1 MGSPK
6 GDPITLKLRDSF
18 DLGAKILATATLSA
32 PKSKRTKKLK
42 VSHNVSFLSALP
54 WIGPALFLIILVVIW
69 PVVILGKTSLTDI
82 SNAGT
87 LLNFNG
93 LTNFRTLLANQDLYP
108 VLKRT
113 IFWVFGIVFFTI
125 ILSLPLAQ
133 LINQKFPGR
142 KYVRWALIFPW
153 AASVVMT
160 SMIWSWILDAYSG
173 ELNLTLTQLGLIS
186 EPIDWVGNPS
196 TSFFFLM
203 WVAVFVSV
211 PFTTF
216 VLLAGLQSIPHDIIE
231 AASVDGAGSWQIYR
245 RIKFPLLRNSLL
257 IATIINL
264 INVFNS
270 FPIIWVMTRGG
281 PGYDT
286 DTTTTFA
293 YKLAFIESNMGQ
305 STALGVINFMIILV
319 IVGFYLRAT
328 KATRTEV

>member
-1 MGSPK
+1 MSTGL
-6 GDPITLKLRDSF
+6 LKNSA
-18 DLGAKILATATLSA
+18 AKT
-32 PKSKRTKKLK
+32 PKKLK

-54 WIGPALFLIILVVIW
+54 WIGPALILILLVVIW
-69 PVVILGKTSLTDI
+69 PVIELIRTSFTDI
-82 SNAGT
+82 TLAGS
-87 LLNFNG
+87 LLDFNG
-93 LTNFRTLLANQDLYP
+93 LTNYRDLLANVDLYP
-108 VLKRT
+108 VARRT
-113 IFWVFGIVFFTI
+113 LLWVFGIVFFTVL
-125 ILSLPLAQ
+125 LSLPLAQ
-133 LINQKFPGR
+133 LINQNFPGR
-142 KYVRWALIFPW
+142 KYVRWAMIFPW

-160 SMIWSWILDAYSG
+160 SMIWTWILDAYSG

-186 EPIDWVGNPS
+186 EPVDWINNPGS
-196 TSFFFLM
+196 SFYFLM

-211 PFTTF
+211 PFTSF
-216 VLLAGLQSIPHDIIE
+216 VLLAGLQSIPSDVIE
-231 AASVDGAGSWQIYR
+231 AASVDGATAWQIYR

-305 STALGVINFMIILV
+305 STALGVFNFMIIMV
-319 IVGFYLRAT
+319 IVGFYLRIT
-328 KATRTEV
+328 KATRTEL

>member
-1 MGSPK
+1 LSTGL
-6 GDPITLKLRDSF
+6 LKNSA
-18 DLGAKILATATLSA
+18 AKT
-32 PKSKRTKKLK
+32 PKKLK

-54 WIGPALFLIILVVIW
+54 WIGPALILILLVVIW
-69 PVVILGKTSLTDI
+69 PVIELIRTSFTDI
-82 SNAGT
+82 TLAGS
-87 LLNFNG
+87 LLDFNG
-93 LTNFRTLLANQDLYP
+93 LTNYRDLLANVDLYP
-108 VLKRT
+108 VARRT
-113 IFWVFGIVFFTI
+113 LLWVFGIVFFTVL
-125 ILSLPLAQ
+125 LSLPLAQ
-133 LINQKFPGR
+133 LINQNFPGR
-142 KYVRWALIFPW
+142 KYVRWAMIFPW

-160 SMIWSWILDAYSG
+160 SMIWTWILDAYSG

-186 EPIDWVGNPS
+186 EPVDWINNPGS
-196 TSFFFLM
+196 SFYFLM

-211 PFTTF
+211 PFTSF
-216 VLLAGLQSIPHDIIE
+216 VLLAGLQSIPPDIIE
-231 AASVDGAGSWQIYR
+231 AASVDGATAWQIYR

-305 STALGVINFMIILV
+305 STALGVFNFMVIMV
-319 IVGFYLRAT
+319 IVGFYLRIT
-328 KATRTEV
+328 KATRTEL

>member
-1 MGSPK
+1 
-6 GDPITLKLRDSF
+6 
-18 DLGAKILATATLSA
+18 LATATLSET
-32 PKSKRTKKLK
+32 KSKRTKKLK

-93 LTNFRTLLANQDLYP
+93 LTNFRDLLANQDLYP

-173 ELNLTLTQLGLIS
+173 ELNLTLTQLGIIS

-196 TSFFFLM
+196 TSFYFLM
-203 WVAVFVSV
+203 WVAIFVSI

-245 RIKFPLLRNSLL
+245 GIKFPLLRNSLL

>member
-1 MGSPK
+1 LSTGL
-6 GDPITLKLRDSF
+6 LKNSA
-18 DLGAKILATATLSA
+18 AKR
-32 PKSKRTKKLK
+32 PKKLK

-54 WIGPALFLIILVVIW
+54 WIGPALILILLVVIW
-69 PVVILGKTSLTDI
+69 PVIELIRTSFTDI
-82 SNAGT
+82 TLAGS
-87 LLNFNG
+87 LLDFNG
-93 LTNFRTLLANQDLYP
+93 LTNYRDLIANVDLYP
-108 VLKRT
+108 VAKRT
-113 IFWVFGIVFFTI
+113 LLWVFGIVFFTVL
-125 ILSLPLAQ
+125 LSLPLAQ
-133 LINQKFPGR
+133 LINQNFPGR
-142 KYVRWALIFPW
+142 KYVRWAMIFPW

-160 SMIWSWILDAYSG
+160 SMIWTWILDAYSG

-186 EPIDWVGNPS
+186 EPVDWINNPGS
-196 TSFFFLM
+196 SFYFLM

-211 PFTTF
+211 PFTSF
-216 VLLAGLQSIPHDIIE
+216 VLLAGLQSIPSDIIE
-231 AASVDGAGSWQIYR
+231 AASVDGATAWQIYR

-305 STALGVINFMIILV
+305 STALGVFNFMIIMV
-319 IVGFYLRAT
+319 IVGFYLRIT
-328 KATRTEV
+328 KATRTEL

>member
-1 MGSPK
+1 MS
-6 GDPITLKLRDSF
+6 TELLKNSA
-18 DLGAKILATATLSA
+18 AKT
-32 PKSKRTKKLK
+32 PKKLK

-54 WIGPALFLIILVVIW
+54 WIGPALILILLVVIW
-69 PVVILGKTSLTDI
+69 PVIELIRTSFTDI
-82 SNAGT
+82 TLAGS
-87 LLNFNG
+87 LLDFNG
-93 LTNFRTLLANQDLYP
+93 LTNYRDLLANVDLYP
-108 VLKRT
+108 VARRT
-113 IFWVFGIVFFTI
+113 LLWVFGIVFFTVL
-125 ILSLPLAQ
+125 LSLPLAQ
-133 LINQKFPGR
+133 LINQNFPGR
-142 KYVRWALIFPW
+142 KYVRWAMIFPW

-160 SMIWSWILDAYSG
+160 SMIWTWILDAYSG

-186 EPIDWVGNPS
+186 EPVDWINNPGS
-196 TSFFFLM
+196 SFYFLM

-211 PFTTF
+211 PFTSF
-216 VLLAGLQSIPHDIIE
+216 VLLAGLQSIPSDIIE
-231 AASVDGAGSWQIYR
+231 AASVDGATAWQIYR

-305 STALGVINFMIILV
+305 STALGVFNFMIIMV
-319 IVGFYLRAT
+319 IVGFYLRIT
-328 KATRTEV
+328 KATRTEL

>member
-1 MGSPK
+1 MSTGL
-6 GDPITLKLRDSF
+6 LKNSA
-18 DLGAKILATATLSA
+18 AKK
-32 PKSKRTKKLK
+32 PKKLK

-54 WIGPALFLIILVVIW
+54 WIGPALILILLVVIW
-69 PVVILGKTSLTDI
+69 PVIELIRTSFTDI
-82 SNAGT
+82 SLAGS
-87 LLNFNG
+87 LLDFNG
-93 LTNFRTLLANQDLYP
+93 LTNYRDLLANVDLYP
-108 VLKRT
+108 VAKRT
-113 IFWVFGIVFFTI
+113 LLWVFGIVFFTVL
-125 ILSLPLAQ
+125 LSLPLAQ
-133 LINQKFPGR
+133 LINQNFPGR
-142 KYVRWALIFPW
+142 KYVRWAMIFPW

-160 SMIWSWILDAYSG
+160 SMIWTWILDAYSG

-186 EPIDWVGNPS
+186 EPVDWINNPGS
-196 TSFFFLM
+196 SFYFLM

-211 PFTTF
+211 PFTSF
-216 VLLAGLQSIPHDIIE
+216 VLLAGLQSIPSDIIE
-231 AASVDGAGSWQIYR
+231 AASVDGATAWQIYR

-305 STALGVINFMIILV
+305 STALGVFNFMIIMV
-319 IVGFYLRAT
+319 IVGFYLRIT
-328 KATRTEV
+328 KATRTEL

>member
-1 MGSPK
+1 MSIGL
-6 GDPITLKLRDSF
+6 LKNSA
-18 DLGAKILATATLSA
+18 AKR
-32 PKSKRTKKLK
+32 PKKLK

-54 WIGPALFLIILVVIW
+54 WIGPALILILLVVIW
-69 PVVILGKTSLTDI
+69 PVIELIRTSFTDI
-82 SNAGT
+82 SLAGS
-87 LLNFNG
+87 LLDFNG
-93 LTNFRTLLANQDLYP
+93 LTNYRDLIANVDLYP
-108 VLKRT
+108 VAKRT
-113 IFWVFGIVFFTI
+113 LLWVFGIVFFTVL
-125 ILSLPLAQ
+125 LSLPLAQ
-133 LINQKFPGR
+133 LINQNFPGR
-142 KYVRWALIFPW
+142 KYVRWAMIFPW

-160 SMIWSWILDAYSG
+160 SMIWTWILDAYSG

-186 EPIDWVGNPS
+186 EPVDWINNPGS
-196 TSFFFLM
+196 SFYFLM

-211 PFTTF
+211 PFTSF
-216 VLLAGLQSIPHDIIE
+216 VLLAGLQSIPSDIIE
-231 AASVDGAGSWQIYR
+231 AASVDGATAWQIYR

-305 STALGVINFMIILV
+305 STALGVFNFMIIMV
-319 IVGFYLRAT
+319 IVGFYLRIT
-328 KATRTEV
+328 KATRTEL

>member
-1 MGSPK
+1 
-6 GDPITLKLRDSF
+6 
-18 DLGAKILATATLSA
+18 LATATLSA
-32 PKSKRTKKLK
+32 SKLKRTKKLK

-93 LTNFRTLLANQDLYP
+93 LTNFRDLLANQDLYP

-173 ELNLTLTQLGLIS
+173 ELNLTLTQLGIIS

-196 TSFFFLM
+196 TSFYFLM
-203 WVAVFVSV
+203 WVAIFVSI

-245 RIKFPLLRNSLL
+245 GIKFPLLRNSLL

>member
-1 MGSPK
+1 L
-6 GDPITLKLRDSF
+6 LKNSA
-18 DLGAKILATATLSA
+18 AKR
-32 PKSKRTKKLK
+32 PKKLK

-54 WIGPALFLIILVVIW
+54 WIGPALILILLVVIW
-69 PVVILGKTSLTDI
+69 PVIELIRTSFTDI
-82 SNAGT
+82 SLAGS
-87 LLNFNG
+87 LLDFNG
-93 LTNFRTLLANQDLYP
+93 LTNYRDLLANVDLYP
-108 VLKRT
+108 VAKRT
-113 IFWVFGIVFFTI
+113 LLWVFGIVFFTVL
-125 ILSLPLAQ
+125 LSLPLAQ
-133 LINQKFPGR
+133 LINQNFPGR
-142 KYVRWALIFPW
+142 KYVRWAMIFPW

-160 SMIWSWILDAYSG
+160 SMIWTWILDAYSG

-186 EPIDWVGNPS
+186 EPVDWINNPGS
-196 TSFFFLM
+196 SFYFLM

-211 PFTTF
+211 PFTSF
-216 VLLAGLQSIPHDIIE
+216 VLLAGLQSIPSDIIE
-231 AASVDGAGSWQIYR
+231 AASVDGATAWQIYR

-305 STALGVINFMIILV
+305 STALGVFNFMVIMV
-319 IVGFYLRAT
+319 IVGFYLRIT
-328 KATRTEV
+328 KATRTEL

>member
-1 MGSPK
+1 M
-6 GDPITLKLRDSF
+6 
-18 DLGAKILATATLSA
+18 ATATLSA
-32 PKSKRTKKLK
+32 SKLKRTKKLK

-93 LTNFRTLLANQDLYP
+93 LTNFRDLLANQDLYP

-125 ILSLPLAQ
+125 ALSLPLAQ

-196 TSFFFLM
+196 TSFYFLM

-245 RIKFPLLRNSLL
+245 GIKFPLLRNSLL

-305 STALGVINFMIILV
+305 STALGVINFIIILV

>member
-1 MGSPK
+1 MSTGL
-6 GDPITLKLRDSF
+6 LKNS
-18 DLGAKILATATLSA
+18 TA
-32 PKSKRTKKLK
+32 KKLK

-54 WIGPALFLIILVVIW
+54 WIGPALILILLVVIW
-69 PVVILGKTSLTDI
+69 PVIELIRTSFTDI
-82 SNAGT
+82 SLAGS
-87 LLNFNG
+87 LLDFNG
-93 LTNFRTLLANQDLYP
+93 LTNYRDLLANVDLYP
-108 VLKRT
+108 VARRT
-113 IFWVFGIVFFTI
+113 LLWVFGIVFFTVL
-125 ILSLPLAQ
+125 LSLPLAQ
-133 LINQKFPGR
+133 LINQNFPGR
-142 KYVRWALIFPW
+142 KYVRWAMIFPW

-160 SMIWSWILDAYSG
+160 SMIWTWILDAYSG

-186 EPIDWVGNPS
+186 EPVDWINNPGS
-196 TSFFFLM
+196 SFYFLM

-211 PFTTF
+211 PFTSF
-216 VLLAGLQSIPHDIIE
+216 VLLAGLQSIPSDIIE
-231 AASVDGAGSWQIYR
+231 AASVDGATAWQIYR

-305 STALGVINFMIILV
+305 STALGVFNFMVIMV
-319 IVGFYLRAT
+319 IVGFYLRIT
-328 KATRTEV
+328 KATRTEL

>member
-1 MGSPK
+1 MSTGL
-6 GDPITLKLRDSF
+6 LKNSA
-18 DLGAKILATATLSA
+18 AKT
-32 PKSKRTKKLK
+32 PKKLK

-54 WIGPALFLIILVVIW
+54 WIGPALILILLVVIW
-69 PVVILGKTSLTDI
+69 PVIELIRTSFTDI
-82 SNAGT
+82 TLAGS
-87 LLNFNG
+87 LLDFNG
-93 LTNFRTLLANQDLYP
+93 LTNYRDLLANVDLYP
-108 VLKRT
+108 VARRT
-113 IFWVFGIVFFTI
+113 LLWVFGIVFFTVL
-125 ILSLPLAQ
+125 LSLPLAQ
-133 LINQKFPGR
+133 LINQNFPGR
-142 KYVRWALIFPW
+142 KYVRWAMIFPW

-160 SMIWSWILDAYSG
+160 SMIWTWILDAYSG

-186 EPIDWVGNPS
+186 EPVDWINNPGS
-196 TSFFFLM
+196 SFYFLM

-211 PFTTF
+211 PFTSF
-216 VLLAGLQSIPHDIIE
+216 VLLAGLQSIPSDIIE
-231 AASVDGAGSWQIYR
+231 AASVDGATAWQIYR

-305 STALGVINFMIILV
+305 STALGVFNFMIIMV
-319 IVGFYLRAT
+319 IVGFYLRIT
-328 KATRTEV
+328 KATRTEL

>member
-1 MGSPK
+1 M
-6 GDPITLKLRDSF
+6 LKNSA
-18 DLGAKILATATLSA
+18 AKR
-32 PKSKRTKKLK
+32 PKKLK

-54 WIGPALFLIILVVIW
+54 WIGPALVLILLVVIW
-69 PVVILGKTSLTDI
+69 PVIELIRTSFTDI
-82 SNAGT
+82 SLAGS
-87 LLNFNG
+87 LLDFNG
-93 LTNFRTLLANQDLYP
+93 LANYRDLLANTDLYP
-108 VLKRT
+108 VVRRT
-113 IFWVFGIVFFTI
+113 LLWVFGIVFFTVL
-125 ILSLPLAQ
+125 LSLPLAQ
-133 LINQKFPGR
+133 LINQNFPGR
-142 KYVRWALIFPW
+142 KYVRWAMIFPW

-160 SMIWSWILDAYSG
+160 SMIWTWILDAYSG

-186 EPIDWVGNPS
+186 EPVDWVNNPGS
-196 TSFFFLM
+196 SFYFLM

-216 VLLAGLQSIPHDIIE
+216 VLLAGLQSIPADIVE
-231 AASVDGAGSWQIYR
+231 AASVDGATHWQIYR

-257 IATIINL
+257 IASIINI

-305 STALGVINFMIILV
+305 STALGVFNFMIIMV
-319 IVGFYLRAT
+319 IVGFYLKVT
-328 KATRTEV
+328 KATRTEL

>member
-1 MGSPK
+1 LSTGL
-6 GDPITLKLRDSF
+6 LKNSA
-18 DLGAKILATATLSA
+18 AKK
-32 PKSKRTKKLK
+32 PKKLK

-54 WIGPALFLIILVVIW
+54 WIGPALILILLVVIW
-69 PVVILGKTSLTDI
+69 PVIELIRTSFTDI
-82 SNAGT
+82 SLAGS
-87 LLNFNG
+87 LLDFNG
-93 LTNFRTLLANQDLYP
+93 LTNYRDLLANVDLYP
-108 VLKRT
+108 VARRT
-113 IFWVFGIVFFTI
+113 LLWVFGIVFFTVL
-125 ILSLPLAQ
+125 LSLPLAQ
-133 LINQKFPGR
+133 LINQNFPGR
-142 KYVRWALIFPW
+142 KYVRWAMIFPW

-160 SMIWSWILDAYSG
+160 SMIWTWILDAYSG

-186 EPIDWVGNPS
+186 EPVDWINNPGS
-196 TSFFFLM
+196 SFYFLM

-211 PFTTF
+211 PFTSF
-216 VLLAGLQSIPHDIIE
+216 VLLAGLKSIPPDIIE
-231 AASVDGAGSWQIYR
+231 AASVDGATAWQIYR

-305 STALGVINFMIILV
+305 STALGVFNFMVIMV
-319 IVGFYLRAT
+319 IVGFYLRIT
-328 KATRTEV
+328 KATRTEL

>member
-1 MGSPK
+1 M
-6 GDPITLKLRDSF
+6 LKN
-18 DLGAKILATATLSA
+18 SA
-32 PKSKRTKKLK
+32 SKRPKKLK

-54 WIGPALFLIILVVIW
+54 WIGPALLLIILVVIW
-69 PVVILGKTSLTDI
+69 PVIELIRTSFTDI
-82 SNAGT
+82 SLAGS

-93 LTNFRTLLANQDLYP
+93 LVNYRDLLANTDLFP
-108 VLKRT
+108 VARRT
-113 IFWVFGIVFFTI
+113 LVWVFGIVFFTVL
-125 ILSLPLAQ
+125 LSLPLAQ
-133 LINQKFPGR
+133 LINQNFPGR
-142 KYVRWALIFPW
+142 KYVRWAMIFPW

-160 SMIWSWILDAYSG
+160 SMIWTWILDAYSG

-186 EPIDWVGNPS
+186 EPVDWINNPGS
-196 TSFFFLM
+196 SLYFLM
-203 WVAVFVSV
+203 WVAVFVSI

-216 VLLAGLQSIPHDIIE
+216 VLLAGLQSIPPDIIE
-231 AASVDGAGSWQIYR
+231 AASVDGASHWQVYR

-257 IATIINL
+257 IASIINL

-305 STALGVINFMIILV
+305 STALGVFNFMVIMV
-319 IVGFYLRAT
+319 IVGFYLKIT
-328 KATRTEV
+328 KATRTEL